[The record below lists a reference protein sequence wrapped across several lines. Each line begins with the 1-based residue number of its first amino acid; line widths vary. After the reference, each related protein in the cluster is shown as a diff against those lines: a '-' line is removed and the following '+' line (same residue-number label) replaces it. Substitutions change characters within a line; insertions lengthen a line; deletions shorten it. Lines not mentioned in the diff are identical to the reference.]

1 MKLAFDAPKLPI
13 IPIVESDVVFPI
25 RRVYCVGR
33 NYAEHAKE
41 MGHDAREKPFF
52 FNKPADAILVNPLTM
67 VYPAMTSELHHE
79 VELVAAIGKSG
90 FQIELENAWNH
101 VFGYALGIDFTK
113 RDLQSEFKKKSR
125 PWDLAKGFD
134 QSAPISSIV
143 QFSELKKISQTDIEL
158 SINGEIRQ
166 KANVQQMIWSIP
178 EIIVELSQHIEL
190 KAGDLIFTGTPSG
203 VGEVKKK
210 QKVTAELS
218 ADTVKLH
225 LNFEII

>member
-13 IPIVESDVVFPI
+13 IPIVESDVFFPI

-41 MGHDAREKPFF
+41 MGYDAREKPFF

-79 VELVAAIGKSG
+79 VELVAAIGKNG

-143 QFSELKKISQTDIEL
+143 QFSEPKKISQTDIEL

-166 KANVQQMIWSIP
+166 KASAQQMIWSIP